1 MANNK
6 THESRISAN
15 ETRLIKLNA
24 KMNAII
30 WMFGLIIALGIAN
43 IVMGLR

>member
-1 MANNK
+1 MAVK
-6 THESRISAN
+6 TYKERIEDCEKAV
-15 ETRLIKLNA
+15 TKLNI

-30 WMFGLIIALGIAN
+30 WMFGIIIALGIAN